1 MMANKIVLNS
11 SLTSVCYS
19 DIFVSKFFINFKW
32 LTFKK
37 MYLLHFKFSHFYGE
51 ASTLKHLLYC

>member
-1 MMANKIVLNS
+1 
-11 SLTSVCYS
+11 
-19 DIFVSKFFINFKW
+19 
-32 LTFKK
+32 